1 VASQRERSQRVRHPQ
16 NGAGSPMKVLSPR
29 SQEDEAEVVPVQQ
42 PDIEDREEAY
52 DDDDSDDGHNRRGA
66 NTWRRKVEAALVK
79 MTAEI
84 AAIREHIGNERGWRE
99 RRRGT
104 IIAWFC
110 WLIWMALQHIFID
123 TVLLGVLLLWIRRRN
138 DRRLES
144 FVREVLR
151 AGREYLRQLFPTQ

>member
-1 VASQRERSQRVRHPQ
+1 
-16 NGAGSPMKVLSPR
+16 MKVLSPR
-29 SQEDEAEVVPVQQ
+29 SQEDEAEVVPVRQ

-52 DDDDSDDGHNRRGA
+52 DDGDSDDGHNRRGA
-66 NTWRRKVEAALVK
+66 KTWRRKVEAALVK
-79 MTAEI
+79 MTAEM
-84 AAIREHIGNERGWRE
+84 AALREQIGNERGWRE

-104 IIAWFC
+104 IIAWLC

-123 TVLLGVLLLWIRRRN
+123 TVLLGVLLLWMRRRK

-151 AGREYLRQLFPTQ
+151 AGREYFRQLFLTQ